1 MFANIK
7 QIAEMNFRLFII
19 NLSFIF
25 FSTNCISQSD
35 TVMPNK
41 NKLFIAGS
49 TITLSLASTYYYVE
63 NSWWAD
69 NKTAFHFDDG
79 VDLIYAK
86 NVDKFGHF
94 MGGLLAADI
103 FKSSML
109 WSGINGKI
117 TFIWSDCWN

>member
-1 MFANIK
+1 
-7 QIAEMNFRLFII
+7 MNFRLFII
-19 NLSFIF
+19 NLFFIL
-25 FSTNCISQSD
+25 FSTNCNSQSE
-35 TVMPNK
+35 TIMLNK

-86 NVDKFGHF
+86 NIDKLGHF
-94 MGGLLAADI
+94 MGGLFEI
-103 FKSSML
+103 
-109 WSGINGKI
+109 INVVVRNEQEKI
-117 TFIWSDCWN
+117 IVIWNDCWN